1 MTTGASDVLSRFQ
14 SINQTSVLPRVDG
27 ITERE
32 RLNEVA
38 QEFEALFIKQML
50 DAMRATRNPENNLVD
65 GGMAENIFEDML
77 YTEYSRLMSRSASF
91 GLSEM
96 IVNQLLPIQTP
107 QSVAQ
112 AYEQ

>member
-1 MTTGASDVLSRFQ
+1 MTVGASDVLSRFQ
-14 SINQTSVLPRVDG
+14 SIQQTSVLPRVEG
-27 ITERE
+27 VTERE
-32 RLNEVA
+32 RLIEVA

-77 YTEYSRLMSRSASF
+77 FTEYSRLMSRTTSF
-91 GLSEM
+91 GLAEK
-96 IVNQLLPIQTP
+96 IVNQLLPMQTP